1 MCEQF
6 MAGGGD
12 VCVSSLATVGERKGL
27 QEEGSYRARGR
38 EEMFASETF
47 SKSLFINSL
56 GLGRKW
62 VVSDSLRGGL

>member
-1 MCEQF
+1 MRLVLEGMCKQF

-12 VCVSSLATVGERKGL
+12 VFLSCLATVGERKGL

-56 GLGRKW
+56 GLSHSG
-62 VVSDSLRGGL
+62 